1 MYRDSSLEVA
11 DFLAI
16 YNFTNRITTQ
26 RKFHLQ
32 VLFLLV
38 FKSPR

>member
-1 MYRDSSLEVA
+1 MYKDNSLEIP
-11 DFLAI
+11 DSLAI
-16 YNFTNRITTQ
+16 SNLTDRITTQ